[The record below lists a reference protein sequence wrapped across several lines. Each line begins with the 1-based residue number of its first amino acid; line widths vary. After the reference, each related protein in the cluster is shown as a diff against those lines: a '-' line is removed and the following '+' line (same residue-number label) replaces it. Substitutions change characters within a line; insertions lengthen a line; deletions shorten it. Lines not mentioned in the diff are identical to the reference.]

1 MKTLKITIL
10 LFAATL
16 FFCFATFTDK
26 KLQKSAINALNEN
39 YAFVAS
45 GDVVLEKDTIS
56 VQSFLMF
63 KTEVSNFEYQLFLND
78 LLKNGEL
85 EKYAIAKV
93 DSAKWSSNNSMNS
106 KYQEFYHTH
115 PAYRDYPVVNVSKDG
130 AALYCEWVSEK
141 INGSIEGDK
150 KLKFRLPTHAEWV
163 KAAKGELE
171 LNTYPWGGPYLR
183 NSKGAILCNFLAL
196 DATSITRDSLGKF
209 QVHPTPFFSKSEYI
223 YSDVTAPVKSYWPN
237 GFGLYNM
244 SGNVSEMIADK
255 EIVAGGSWQDPG
267 YDVRI
272 FSQKPYVG
280 ASKNVG
286 FRIVATVVPSEHEW
300 LKIPKKKKS

>member
-10 LFAATL
+10 LFAVTL

-26 KLQKSAINALNEN
+26 KLQKSTINALNEN
-39 YAFVAS
+39 YAFVPS
-45 GDVVLEKDTIS
+45 GNVVLDNDTIS

-63 KTEVSNFEYQLFLND
+63 KTEVSNFEYQVFLND
-78 LLKNGEL
+78 LLKKGEL

-93 DSAKWSSNNSMNS
+93 DSTQWSSNNSMNS

-115 PAYRDYPVVNVSKDG
+115 PAYRDYPVVNVSKE
-130 AALYCEWVSEK
+130 AVELYCEWVSEK
-141 INGSIEGDK
+141 INSYLGTEN
-150 KLKFRLPTHAEWV
+150 KLKFRLPTHAEWIR
-163 KAAKGELE
+163 AAHGDME
-171 LNTYPWGGPYLR
+171 LNSYPWGGPYLR

-196 DATSITRDSLGKF
+196 DAASIGRDSLGKF
-209 QVHPTPFFSKSEYI
+209 QVHPTPFIAKSDYI

-237 GFGLYNM
+237 GYDLYNM
-244 SGNVSEMIADK
+244 SGNVAEMIADK

-272 FSQKPYVG
+272 LSHKPYEG
-280 ASKNVG
+280 ASKHVG
-286 FRIVATVVPSEHEW
+286 FRFVATVVPSEHEW
-300 LKIPKKKKS
+300 LKIQKKKKS